1 VSVVIT
7 PLASR
12 HPSQV
17 ASLHLR
23 HLPTGFQGL
32 PGQRLLGAY
41 YAAVTEGAGASGFVA
56 EQEGRVVGYVC
67 GVWSPSALL
76 STLLR
81 RHWRTWMFWGVAHA
95 ALHPGFVPA
104 VASRVRG
111 ASAGAEVP
119 DGTYELRPIV
129 VAQPARGTGVA
140 ADLVAALLA
149 DARRRGFHRMHL
161 IAKADNAAAQAFYRK
176 VGFHRVGSPLHRP
189 GGAWARYERIVDEE
203 AGKIQSWVRTV
214 SGPTGEAV

>member
-1 VSVVIT
+1 MSVVIT
-7 PLASR
+7 PLGSR
-12 HPSQV
+12 HLSQV

-23 HLPTGFQGL
+23 HLPTGFQGR

-41 YAAVTEGAGASGFVA
+41 YAAVRKGTGASGFVA

-67 GVWSPSALL
+67 GVWSPSALF
-76 STLLR
+76 STVLR

-95 ALHPGFVPA
+95 VLHPGVVPA

-111 ASAGAEVP
+111 SSAGAEVT

-140 ADLVAALLA
+140 ADLVEALLA
-149 DARRRGFHRMHL
+149 DARRRGFRRVHL
-161 IAKADNAAAQAFYRK
+161 VTRADNAAAQAFYRK
-176 VGFHRVGSPLHRP
+176 VGFRRVSPLSRP
-189 GGAWARYERIVDEE
+189 DGDWARYERIVDEE
-203 AGKIQSWVRTV
+203 AEKIQSWGRTV
-214 SGPTGEAV
+214 SSPTGEAV